1 MNLLEAIKRR
11 AAGAGIAVLFIL
23 MVVFS
28 ALNFSACDTR
38 ERIIKIGNQAV
49 LSGEYRSFGEDQLV
63 SMELAVSK
71 ISPVSIGGFDYKV
84 EMVTKDDEG
93 NPEKAFLEAREM
105 VDQGVVAVIGSTFD
119 GTTKVSIPVYGE
131 YSIPIITPF
140 AQKTE
145 ISAEGNNFFRMIMNN
160 RQKTE
165 NIVDFIINEIDPQ
178 KLILIDNRE
187 EYSSDLVDFIE
198 ELFYEQG
205 KGVLRR
211 YSVKISE
218 DDLLVLAENLLI
230 DEPDYIFFAARH
242 NELALM
248 VKEVRKLDLGS
259 RFITETLGMSE
270 SIFTFADSA
279 DLEGTIAVI
288 PEPPSLAM
296 YSKDPGAVN
305 FWHDYNEMLDSI
317 KEETPLSIEGPGEY
331 APYAY
336 DAVLLVVEAMR
347 RSNSIMPEDFMEELR
362 AISFNGVVGN
372 IQFDSNGDRI
382 DPPSTIFII
391 KDGVWVRYN

>member
-131 YSIPIITPF
+131 YNIPIITPF

-270 SIFTFADSA
+270 SIFTFADST

-362 AISFNGVVGN
+362 AISFNGLVGN

>member
-270 SIFTFADSA
+270 SIFTFADST

>member
-230 DEPDYIFFAARH
+230 DEPDYIFFAARY

>member
-1 MNLLEAIKRR
+1 MNLFEAIKRR

-131 YSIPIITPF
+131 YNIPIITPF

-362 AISFNGVVGN
+362 AISFNGLVGN